1 METSTQPGDVTAEW
15 GGDTDLR
22 GDITMAG
29 GDMGSKDVIA
39 WVYEVGETPP

>member
-1 METSTQPGDVTAEW
+1 M

-29 GDMGSKDVIA
+29 GDMGSTGVIA
-39 WVYEVGETPP
+39 WVDEVGETAP